1 MRIRSVALVSLSVLL
16 LGWLPL
22 APATAATPV
31 ARATAAT
38 PPPEFGSDYD
48 DPRTPEPP
56 VAVPNTKH
64 CEVQIVRNQFRNF
77 DPYQSTYTP
86 PAACQGPW
94 SKVVLRMHGEVKG
107 VQYDRLGHITIGG
120 VGVFR
125 TSTPEPSTDGI
136 AWDVQKDVTA
146 YIPLLRTPQQVVME
160 LGNVVDDTYTGVLDI
175 TVTLDFYTTGRNAPA
190 AKTSDAVLPLQ
201 DQRREDSDLI
211 GTATLPRNTTRLL
224 GEIYVTGSGG
234 GCEEFWDTSAPA
246 ETGYS
251 CPDGSPYREVDV
263 SIDGKPAGVALPYP
277 YIYTGGW
284 SNPYSWRPS
293 PAPRAFDIKPLTYDL
308 TPFAGLLTD
317 GKPHEFRVHVAGV
330 PAGQSGWFTV
340 PNLHVWKDP
349 HRTQTHGRLTSY
361 AVSPLSKTDDV
372 SGAPGEAGAVR
383 TKASRS
389 LKISGYLDTSE
400 GRIRTTVQRTLTNV
414 SDHVWEA
421 GESRDSLTASWR
433 DTSTT
438 ISGGKVDR
446 TDLSYGKTG
455 VLTFLP
461 NATIPGGYDV
471 VTDLSIYDTTRTTQS
486 ITTETY
492 DGRASWI
499 YGVPRDQRHATGTQT
514 VRYRSI
520 GHGCYDH
527 TLSAVN
533 GVYTKDLYRC

>member
-1 MRIRSVALVSLSVLL
+1 MRIRPVALVSLTVLL
-16 LGWLPL
+16 LGWLT
-22 APATAATPV
+22 PATAA
-31 ARATAAT
+31 
-38 PPPEFGSDYD
+38 PPPSEFGSDYD
-48 DPRTPEPP
+48 DPRTPGPA
-56 VAVPNTKH
+56 VAVPDTRH
-64 CEVQIVRNQFRNF
+64 CSVEIVRNQFKNF
-77 DPYQSTYTP
+77 DPYTSTYTP

-136 AWDVQKDVTA
+136 AWDVQKDVSS
-146 YIPLLRTPQQVVME
+146 YIPLLRTTQPVVME
-160 LGNVVDDTYTGVLDI
+160 LGNVVNETYTGILDI
-175 TVTLDFYTTGRNAPA
+175 TVTLDFYMTGPGAPA
-190 AKTSDAVLPLQ
+190 AKTANEVLPLQ

-234 GCEEFWDTSAPA
+234 GCEEFWDTSAP
-246 ETGYS
+246 ESTGYS
-251 CPDGSPYREVDV
+251 CPDGSPYREVEI
-263 SIDGKPAGVALPYP
+263 SIDGRPAGIALPYP

-284 SNPYSWRPS
+284 SNPYAWRPS

-340 PNLHVWKDP
+340 PNLHVWTDAK
-349 HRTQTHGRLTSY
+349 RSQTSGGLTSY
-361 AVSPLSKTDDV
+361 AVTPLTKTDDV
-372 SGAPGEAGAVR
+372 TGVPGEAGSVR
-383 TKASRS
+383 MKTTRS
-389 LKISGYLDTSE
+389 LKISGYVDTSA
-400 GRIRTTVQRTLTNV
+400 GRIRTTVQRTLSNV

-421 GESRDSLTASWR
+421 GESRDSLDATWR
-433 DTSTT
+433 DTSTST
-438 ISGGKVDR
+438 TGARVDR

-455 VLTFLP
+455 YISFLP

-471 VTDLSIYDTTRTTQS
+471 VTDLSIFDTARTTS
-486 ITTETY
+486 GVTTETY

-514 VRYRSI
+514 VRYQAV
-520 GHGCYDH
+520 GVGGCYDH

-533 GVYTKDLYRC
+533 GVYVKDFYRC